1 MRAMTSAIDF
11 PALVIGLMSG
21 TSADGVDA
29 ALIRTDGQQA
39 VQPIANAHIPYDDT
53 LRQQI
58 LDLMKGRGDSDE
70 IAQALTQVHF
80 QAIEKLIADNQLWR
94 EEVKLIGF
102 HGQTTLHQPEKGIT
116 VQIGNPQWLA
126 SKTGIPVVFDF
137 RSNDMKHDGQG
148 APLVP
153 LYHAALAGNLPKP
166 VMIVN
171 IGGVANYTWLGEH
184 GEIVAADCGPGNA
197 LLDDWMSQYT
207 GTRYDYHGAYGKRGI
222 VHEGIVKQ
230 FLRDSFFVQNRAR
243 SLDRNHF
250 RTRDYFWAQPD
261 DRRMNRPDPPPDI
274 MERRKNPLPVLSV
287 DDGAATLSGITA
299 AAIGW
304 SVREMPETTK
314 QLLVT
319 GGGRHNPTLMRM
331 IGDRA
336 GIDTLPVESVGW
348 NGDMLE
354 AEAFAYLAVRSVRG
368 LPLSLP
374 STTGVSEPVTGGV
387 LYTP

>member
-1 MRAMTSAIDF
+1 MTSAIEL

-29 ALIRTDGQQA
+29 ALIRTDGEQT
-39 VQPIANAHIPYDDT
+39 VQTIATASIAYDDA

-58 LDLMKGRGDSDE
+58 LGLMKGEGDSDA
-70 IAQALTQVHF
+70 IAQALTEIHF
-80 QAIEKLIADNQLWR
+80 NAIELLMQQNPAWR

-102 HGQTTLHQPEKGIT
+102 HGQTTWHQPEKGIT

-126 SKTGIPVVFDF
+126 DKTGILVVFDF
-137 RSNDMKHDGQG
+137 RSNDMKHGGQG

-153 LYHAALAGNLPKP
+153 LYHAALAGMVEKP

-171 IGGVANYTWLGEH
+171 IGGVSNYTWLGEQ

-197 LLDDWMSQYT
+197 LLDDWMHQYT
-207 GTRYDYHGAYGKRGI
+207 GARYDYHGAYGKRGI

-230 FLRDSFFVQNRAR
+230 FLRDAFFVQDRAR

-261 DRRMNRPDPPPDI
+261 DRRHNRPDPPPEI
-274 MERRKNPLPVLSV
+274 MERRKQFLPVLSV

-299 AAIGW
+299 AAISW
-304 SVREMPETTK
+304 SVREMPSPPK
-314 QLLVT
+314 QILVT

-331 IGDRA
+331 IADRS
-336 GIDTLPVESVGW
+336 GLPVAPVEKVGW

-354 AEAFAYLAVRSVRG
+354 AEAFAYLAVRSVRR

-374 STTGVSEPVTGGV
+374 STTSVREPVSGGV
-387 LYTP
+387 LFSPK